1 MTTADLIRSIL
12 PDEKAIAAAT
22 ESSRQIAAFVS
33 MKLDTQH
40 IEPIDEAQRRQ
51 SVELPT
57 IALKLLGDILNE
69 LALGN
74 GVRVVPVHAELTT
87 QEGADMLN
95 VSRPHLVKLLDEG
108 QIRHTKT
115 GSHRRIK
122 FTDMM
127 AYKADR
133 DRMSRVAM
141 DELAKQGQELDMGY
155 Q

>member
-1 MTTADLIRSIL
+1 MTTADLARSSL

-22 ESSRQIAAFVS
+22 ESSCRIAAFVS
-33 MKLDTQH
+33 AKLDTQR
-40 IEPIDEAQRRQ
+40 IELIDGAQQRQ

-57 IALKLLGDILNE
+57 VALKLLGDILNE

-74 GVRVVPVHAELTT
+74 TVRVVPIHAELTT

-108 QIRHTKT
+108 QIPHTKT

-122 FTDMM
+122 FTDIM

-133 DRMSRVAM
+133 DKVSREAM
-141 DELAKQGQELDMGY
+141 HELAEQAQELDMGY

>member
-1 MTTADLIRSIL
+1 
-12 PDEKAIAAAT
+12 
-22 ESSRQIAAFVS
+22 
-33 MKLDTQH
+33 
-40 IEPIDEAQRRQ
+40 
-51 SVELPT
+51 
-57 IALKLLGDILNE
+57 
-69 LALGN
+69 
-74 GVRVVPVHAELTT
+74 VPVHAELTT

-133 DRMSRVAM
+133 DRMSRAAM

>member
-1 MTTADLIRSIL
+1 
-12 PDEKAIAAAT
+12 
-22 ESSRQIAAFVS
+22 
-33 MKLDTQH
+33 
-40 IEPIDEAQRRQ
+40 
-51 SVELPT
+51 
-57 IALKLLGDILNE
+57 
-69 LALGN
+69 
-74 GVRVVPVHAELTT
+74 
-87 QEGADMLN
+87 MLN